1 MSKLADLSDPTTVGR
16 EIEQLCTEVDM
27 KYQGLMEGPGKYL
40 LSAHSLNTKY

>member
-1 MSKLADLSDPTTVGR
+1 MSKLADVSDPTTVGR

-40 LSAHSLNTKY
+40 SSAHSLSTKS